1 MIESVACWENDNYD
15 DNRDGGHSAAY
26 DYKHGAH
33 KEVQKAQR
41 RAKF

>member
-1 MIESVACWENDNYD
+1 MTITMIIAMVDT
-15 DNRDGGHSAAY
+15 AAY